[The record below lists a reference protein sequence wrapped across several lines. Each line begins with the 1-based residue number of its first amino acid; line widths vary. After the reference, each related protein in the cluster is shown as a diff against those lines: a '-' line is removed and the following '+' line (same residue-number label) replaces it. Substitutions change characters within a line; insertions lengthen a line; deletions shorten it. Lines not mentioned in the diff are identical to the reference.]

1 MTEIRLYT
9 AVEYGELDL
18 DDAKTE
24 LVRGVIV
31 YEVRD
36 QPRLPHAYT
45 AGQIGHA
52 ILQYLDAHPIGLLLP
67 ELDCQ
72 TEHGPDTVRRPDVSF
87 ITHARAKRVRDREIP
102 DLTPDLAVEVLSPS
116 NRAGEMAT
124 KIAEYF
130 ANGTRLVWLADPKKR
145 TVAVHAPDALPY
157 ILGNG
162 ELLDGG
168 DVLPGFRVAVNR
180 LFGWPP
186 SEAPGE

>member
-1 MTEIRLYT
+1 MSERRLYT
-9 AVEYGELDL
+9 AGEYGALDL
-18 DDAKTE
+18 DDGKTE
-24 LVRGVIV
+24 LVRGIIV

-36 QPRLPHAYT
+36 QPRRPHAYT
-45 AGQIGHA
+45 E
-52 ILQYLDAHPIGLLLP
+52 YLDAHPIGELLP
-67 ELDCQ
+67 EMDYQ
-72 TEHGPDTVRRPDVSF
+72 TERGPDTVRRPDVSF
-87 ITHARAKRVRDREIP
+87 LTHARAKGVRDWEIP
-102 DLTPDLAVEVLSPS
+102 YLAPDLAVEVLSPS

-162 ELLDGG
+162 EFLDGG

-180 LFGWPP
+180 LFGWAP